1 MYVLCA
7 QSYQYLQTRLD
18 NLTPSCAHHNDSMDK
33 FTVPDQAYT
42 LKFTASQLVY
52 MTDTPNNKTM
62 YMYNLYVCASTMCL
76 WCLCVY
82 VFCVCVCVCACVCV
96 CVCVRVCVCV
106 CTRVCACDRERE

>member
-33 FTVPDQAYT
+33 FTHELVPDQTYT

-52 MTDTPNNKTM
+52 MTDTPEAEC
-62 YMYNLYVCASTMCL
+62 VCVHNVLVVCL
-76 WCLCVY
+76 CLCVFT
-82 VFCVCVCVCACVCV
+82 VKVCMCG
-96 CVCVRVCVCV
+96 RL
-106 CTRVCACDRERE
+106 

>member
-33 FTVPDQAYT
+33 FTHERVPDQAYT

-52 MTDTPNNKTM
+52 MTDTPNKHVQPI
-62 YMYNLYVCASTMCL
+62 YSKGVCVSTMCL

-82 VFCVCVCVCACVCV
+82 VCVCV
-96 CVCVRVCVCV
+96 CVCVYTSVCV
-106 CTRVCACDRERE
+106 

>member
-18 NLTPSCAHHNDSMDK
+18 NLTPSCTHHNDSMDK
-33 FTVPDQAYT
+33 FTHEQVPDQTYT

-52 MTDTPNNKTM
+52 MTV
-62 YMYNLYVCASTMCL
+62 YMYNLYTPRE
-76 WCLCVY
+76 CVLPP
-82 VFCVCVCVCACVCV
+82 CACGVLCFVC
-96 CVCVRVCVCV
+96 VCVCV